1 MSLSINRLLAF
12 ISMVLMLLAGCSQ
25 PAARPEGGDAPKATA
40 TDTPTMTKRPG
51 GPLWNVE
58 YVGAVLEAYKRTSYE
73 VPAHGELDI
82 GGWAVDQDAKVGS
95 GGVEIRI
102 DGVPYAGEY
111 GKPRPDVAS
120 LFNQPAYANA
130 GYVIKIK
137 AEQFASGP
145 HTAYFRVLSNDRKS
159 FWEAGPYTISF
170 K

>member
-1 MSLSINRLLAF
+1 VRLSVRNLHAF
-12 ISMVLMLLAGCSQ
+12 ISMVLMLLAACSR
-25 PAARPEGGDAPKATA
+25 PAARSEGGEAPKATA
-40 TDTPTMTKRPG
+40 TDTQTMTKRPG

-58 YVGAVLEAYKRTSYE
+58 YVGKLLEAYKHTSFE

-82 GGWAVDQDAKVGS
+82 GGWAVDQDAKAGA

-102 DGVPYAGEY
+102 DGVPYAAEY

-120 LFNQPAYANA
+120 FFNQLAYANA
-130 GYVIKIK
+130 GYVIRIK
-137 AEQFASGP
+137 AEQFASGA

-159 FWEAGPYTISF
+159 FWEVGPYTISF